1 MNRNIRLCVLLLL
14 MPVILISALAC
25 NSGSEYGGSIG
36 PDLSAAQIALVT
48 AQAEL
53 AASVPRGAAGLS
65 AADVL
70 QRAGVASASLKS
82 FRFTTETVVT
92 SGNEALISTVNGVW
106 SLPGRYRAT
115 VGDPDDPIE
124 EFIVADGRLI
134 YRESGSDEWRL
145 ETEFDP
151 GLGIGSGQIIPAMD
165 IFEFSDPL
173 NPDDGEFYRITGAEN
188 LDLTGIDTTIVQTHE
203 LVVRI
208 SDFHIESVVSFINPN
223 PEIGL
228 EGTRRAF
235 VVYDRNVPEQIVI
248 PEVVSSTAPTGGG

>member
-1 MNRNIRLCVLLLL
+1 MNRNIWVRGLMLL
-14 MPVILISALAC
+14 MPLMLIGAIAC
-25 NSGSEYGGSIG
+25 SSDSENK
-36 PDLSAAQIALVT
+36 PELSAAQIALAT

-53 AASVPRGAAGLS
+53 ADSVPRGAAGLS

-70 QRAGVASASLKS
+70 QRSGVASATLES

-92 SGNEALISTVNGVW
+92 SGDETLISTVNGEW

-115 VGDPDDPIE
+115 AGDPDDPIE

-134 YRESGSDEWRL
+134 YRERGTDEWRL

-151 GLGIGSGQIIPAMD
+151 SLGIGSGQIIPAMD
-165 IFEFSDPL
+165 IFEFSDPS

-188 LDLTGIDTTIVQTHE
+188 LDFAGIDTMIVQTHE
-203 LVVRI
+203 LVIR
-208 SDFHIESVVSFINPN
+208 SADFHVESVVSFINPN

-248 PEVVSSTAPTGGG
+248 PEVVSGTAQTGDG